1 MEYLKGIEI
10 LKNMNTDELISLLKE
25 AGFENVKKVKPGHG
39 GAFFEN
45 TNSLSYFKLNENYF
59 ELKEKL
65 NNNFNIN
72 KSNSEYKINEKNIDD
87 INYKKDNS
95 YSCAA

>member
-10 LKNMNTDELISLLKE
+10 LKNMNTDDLIALLKE
-25 AGFENVKKVKPGHG
+25 AGFENVKKVEPGHG
-39 GAFFEN
+39 GVFFKN
-45 TNSLSYFKLNENYF
+45 TNSLSYFKLNENY
-59 ELKEKL
+59 
-65 NNNFNIN
+65 
-72 KSNSEYKINEKNIDD
+72 YKINEKIIDN

>member
-10 LKNMNTDELISLLKE
+10 LKNMNTDDLIALLKE
-25 AGFENVKKVKPGHG
+25 AGFKNVKKVEPGHG
-39 GAFFEN
+39 GVFFKN

-65 NNNFNIN
+65 NNNFNIDKGN
-72 KSNSEYKINEKNIDD
+72 LEYKINEKNIDD